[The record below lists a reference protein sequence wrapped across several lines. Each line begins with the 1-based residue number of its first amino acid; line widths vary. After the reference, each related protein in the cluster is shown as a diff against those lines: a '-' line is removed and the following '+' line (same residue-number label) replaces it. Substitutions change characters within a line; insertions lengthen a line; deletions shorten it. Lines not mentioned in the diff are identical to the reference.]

1 MDDLQ
6 GKLDAMLSD
15 PQTMQKIMG
24 LARSLGGTTDPS
36 PTSAPENLPAIDP
49 GMLRKLSGLA
59 RGGTIDKNQQALLR
73 ALTPY
78 LSRERIGKLEKA
90 MRAAG
95 LARMAA
101 GALSL
106 PDR

>member
-1 MDDLQ
+1 MTCKESWMQCSPTPRPCKRAWGLPDLW
-6 GKLDAMLSD
+6 A
-15 PQTMQKIMG
+15 
-24 LARSLGGTTDPS
+24 A

-101 GALSL
+101 GALSV